1 MKQELPFT
9 ENNLRDMMMASAK
22 VGKRGAGLPNR
33 PIYKP
38 RSYPKKTNN
47 PDEVTTTAL
56 SMPHTQR
63 RDLVLRLAEKNGV
76 TVRDLVAASDL
87 PVKKASHALSAQKG
101 RGYLKIF
108 GYAEGKCGNKI
119 NIYVLTDKGRE
130 LLERIGK

>member
-1 MKQELPFT
+1 MTHELPFT
-9 ENNLRDMMMASAK
+9 ENNLRDMMIASARK
-22 VGKRGAGLPNR
+22 GGIYSPAGQEKGKGMP
-33 PIYKP
+33 KP
-38 RSYPKKTNN
+38 TNSQ
-47 PDEVTTTAL
+47 DGIADQAL

-63 RDLVLRLAEKNGV
+63 RDLILRLAKNNGV

-108 GYAEGKCGNKI
+108 GYADGKCGNKI

-130 LLERIGK
+130 LLGRIGG